1 MRGPEADAPTRV
13 PLDSC
18 SAATGDIDFVR
29 DAGFDGAYTYFAAD
43 GFTEGSRSD
52 WWSDARERME
62 ANGKLFYPS
71 VGPGYNDTLIRPWN
85 AQQTRGRGRGAY
97 YDRMW
102 RNALHASPNGI
113 TITSYNEWGEG
124 TQIEGAR
131 PHTSRNGSRAYADYT
146 PDGPQ
151 FYMKRTKEW
160 VEQAKRGC
168 EAASLRQ
175 ERVEL

>member
-71 VGPGYNDTLIRPWN
+71 VGPGYKDTLIRPWN
-85 AQQTRGRGRGAY
+85 AQQTRGRAY

-102 RNALHASPNGI
+102 RNACTSPNGI
-113 TITSYNEWGEG
+113 TITSYNEGEG
-124 TQIEGAR
+124 TQSRAR
-131 PHTSRNGSRAYADYT
+131 PHASRNGSWSYADYT

-151 FYMKRTKEW
+151 FMKRTKEW